1 MINTLYLPEL
11 REMLAEKNGE
21 ELREFC
27 MALHPGRTAEFME
40 GLSSQESWQVLQYA
54 EPNLRA
60 EIFGYFEKD
69 EQVAILLQE
78 DEKQVADLITHL
90 PADDA
95 VDLLSELPDQRVEQ
109 LLALIPAPDRRDI
122 RRLQTFEEGTAGA
135 LMTTE
140 AACLSERLTVREAL
154 ESLSRQSEH
163 LETIY
168 YIYVVDDTNHLRGV
182 VSTRRL
188 VSSIG
193 KPNERISE
201 LMETDLIVARA
212 TDDQLSVT
220 QKVAR
225 FNLLAI
231 PVIDS
236 GGHML
241 GIITHDDV
249 IDVVIEEATEDAQRI
264 AAVNPLEDSYMRTDI
279 LTLTWKRGMWLGI
292 LFVPGMITIFSL
304 RHYDAELSR
313 YDWLKWFLPLIAGC
327 GGNSGTQSATLIISA
342 MAVGDVRVADW
353 ARIMFRELST
363 GLLLGTA
370 LGTLGLLPALLY
382 ATSPLDA
389 LVIPITV
396 LLVVMSG
403 TLTGSLLP
411 MFFQRMGWNP
421 ALMSNPFVTGINDIL
436 AILLYVNVATLLLG
450 P

>member
-40 GLSSQESWQVLQYA
+40 GLAASEAWQVLQYA
-54 EPNLRA
+54 EPGVRA

-69 EQVAILLQE
+69 EQVEVLLHE
-78 DEKQVADLITHL
+78 DDKQVADLIIHL

-95 VDLLSELPDQRVEQ
+95 VDLLSELPDDRVEL
-109 LLALIPAPDRRDI
+109 LLALIPAPDRRAI
-122 RRLQTFEEGTAGA
+122 RQLQTFEEGTAGA

-154 ESLSRQSEH
+154 ESLSRQAEH

-193 KPNERISE
+193 KPNVRISE
-201 LMETDLIVARA
+201 LMETDLIFARA
-212 TDDQLSVT
+212 SEDQQSVT
-220 QKVAR
+220 QKVAK

-231 PVIDS
+231 PVLDNE
-236 GGHML
+236 GHML

-249 IDVVIEEATEDAQRI
+249 IDVVMEEATEDAQRI
-264 AAVNPLEDSYMRTDI
+264 AAVNPLEDSYTRTGI
-279 LTLTWKRGMWLGI
+279 LTLSWKRGMWLGI
-292 LFVPGMITIFSL
+292 LFVPGMITILSL
-304 RHYDAELSR
+304 RHYDVELSK

-327 GGNSGTQSATLIISA
+327 GGNSGSQSATLIITA
-342 MAVGDVRVADW
+342 MAMGDVRVSDW
-353 ARIMFRELST
+353 FRIMLRELST
-363 GLLLGTA
+363 GLVLGASLGTV
-370 LGTLGLLPALLY
+370 GMVPALLC
-382 ATSPLDA
+382 AP
-389 LVIPITV
+389 TV
-396 LLVVMSG
+396 LAAFIIPLTVMLVVMCG

-411 MFFQRMGWNP
+411 MFFQRMGWDP
-421 ALMSNPFVTGINDIL
+421 ALMSNPFVAGINDIL
-436 AILLYVNVATLLLG
+436 AILLYVNVATLFLG
-450 P
+450 S